1 MNTIDL
7 NNLIPQADIKKYI
20 DKWDNTEEYTMQ
32 EQALRM
38 LFLNKRDNRLSSD
51 DLLIKCSALNDFY
64 GTNIFKVYYVVLHYL
79 KVANLAERLDAGDIS
94 LVDDLRKVNVPQ
106 KDKNGA
112 IIRWRTIDY
121 YSFATKFCSH
131 HNPKAFPIYD
141 SNVEYS
147 FKTFRSINSRI
158 RFANSDLRNYQK
170 FVDIVKTFQQV
181 YHLESYDFKYIDR
194 YLWQLG
200 KDLQRK

>member
-1 MNTIDL
+1 MNID
-7 NNLIPQADIKKYI
+7 NLDPREDIKRYV

-32 EQALRM
+32 EQALQM
-38 LFLNKRDNRLSSD
+38 LFLNKRDNHLSSD

-64 GTNIFKVYYVVLHYL
+64 STNIFKVYYVVLHYM

-106 KDKNGA
+106 KDQNGA

-131 HNPKAFPIYD
+131 HNPEAFPIYD
-141 SNVEYS
+141 SNVEYTL
-147 FKTFRSINSRI
+147 KTFRSRDNRI
-158 RFANSDLRNYQK
+158 RFANRDLRNYQK
-170 FVDIVKTFQQV
+170 FVDIVKTFQQE
-181 YHLESYDFKYIDR
+181 YDLKQYDFKAIDC

-200 KDLQRK
+200 KDLQR